1 MHTRTLLRVA
11 FAIASLNLTAAAQ
24 LNGPFVGAEQAR
36 LGLASPVFTDALG
49 ATLDVDGDTA
59 VLGNPSSASSGLSQ
73 AGAALVFS
81 RTGAAWSQQ
90 ATLVSLD
97 LESGDRF
104 AGAVA
109 IDGDTLV
116 AGAVGKVLA
125 GVGRAGAAYVFVRS
139 GSSWTQQHKLVASDA
154 ALFDNFGY
162 SVALSGDTLL
172 VAANA
177 DDVNNIINAGSVY
190 VFVRAGGA
198 WTQQSKLSA
207 SDAGFG
213 EQFGQVVALDGDTAL
228 IGAPFDNHPP
238 FLSGA
243 GSAYV
248 FVRSNGAWTQ
258 QQKLLA
264 FDAAPFDTFGY
275 SVALS
280 GDTALVGAPAD
291 DHSGFSDAGSA
302 YAYTRSGSTWT
313 LQQKLTSLA
322 PGVDQNSGNAV
333 ALSGSV
339 ALVAQSSVDNIDPS
353 DPGAVYA
360 YSRSGAT
367 WSYET
372 TLWPGDAANGDEF
385 GAAVALDGTTALV
398 GSLETLPVGAG
409 YVFEL
414 QTSPAL
420 YCTAKTNS
428 QGCAPT
434 LSTSGAPSATS
445 PAPFQINASSVLNQK
460 IGLLFYG
467 FEPANAPF
475 QDGWICIQPPTT
487 RTTPQSSGGTPA
499 PDNCSGS
506 YSFDFNALIRSGAD
520 PLLVV
525 GRDVFAQYWS
535 RDPAYNGVKTGLT
548 SAAHFAIQP

>member
-1 MHTRTLLRVA
+1 MPTHALLRLA
-11 FAIASLNLTAAAQ
+11 FAAASLTLTASAQ
-24 LNGPFVGAEQAR
+24 LNGPFVGAQQAK
-36 LGLASPVFTDALG
+36 LGIASPAFTDALG
-49 ATLDVDGDTA
+49 AALDVDGDTA
-59 VLGNPSSASSGLSQ
+59 VLGNPSSVSAGLSQ
-73 AGAALVFS
+73 AGAALVF
-81 RTGAAWSQQ
+81 RRGGGAWTQES
-90 ATLVSLD
+90 TLVSLD
-97 LESGDRF
+97 LEAGDRF

-109 IDGDTLV
+109 VDGDTLV

-139 GSSWTQQHKLVASDA
+139 GSTWTQQQKLVASDA

-162 SVALSGDTLL
+162 SVALSDDTLL
-172 VAANA
+172 VSANG
-177 DDVNNIINAGSVY
+177 DDVNNVINAGSAY
-190 VFVRAGGA
+190 VFVRSGGV
-198 WTQQSKLSA
+198 WTQQAKLSA

-213 EQFGQVVALDGDTAL
+213 EQFGQAVALDGDTAL
-228 IGAPFDNHPP
+228 IAAPFDNQTPQ
-238 FLSGA
+238 LSGA

-248 FVRSNGAWTQ
+248 FTRSGASWTQ
-258 QQKLLA
+258 QQKLVA
-264 FDAAPFDTFGY
+264 FDAAPFDNFGH
-275 SVALS
+275 SVAIW

-291 DHSGFSDAGSA
+291 DHSGFSDAGAA
-302 YAYTRSGSTWT
+302 YVYTRTGATWAF
-313 LQQKLTSLA
+313 QHKFTSLA
-322 PGVDQNSGNAV
+322 PGVDQYMGNAV
-333 ALSGSV
+333 ALSGAI

-385 GAAVALDGTTALV
+385 GSAVALDGVTTLV
-398 GSLETLPVGAG
+398 GSLETASVGAG

-428 QGCAPT
+428 QGCVPT
-434 LSTSGAPSATS
+434 LSTSGAPSAS
-445 PAPFQINASSVLNQK
+445 SAAAFQIHASSVLNQK
-460 IGLLFYG
+460 TGLLFYG

-487 RTTPQSSGGTPA
+487 RTAPQNSGGSA
-499 PDNCSGS
+499 LPDNCTGS

-535 RDPAYNGVKTGLT
+535 RDPAYSGVKTGLT